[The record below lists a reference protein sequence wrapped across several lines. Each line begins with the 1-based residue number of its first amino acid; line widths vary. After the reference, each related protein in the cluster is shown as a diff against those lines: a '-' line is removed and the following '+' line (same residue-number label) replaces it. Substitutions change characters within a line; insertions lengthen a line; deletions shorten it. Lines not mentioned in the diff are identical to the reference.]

1 MFNEYKAVIHSAK
14 RGKYTRYLIAYGVN
28 PYGPRGGT
36 MGNVVDGVMLTDWY
50 AGYGSYGVGVPD
62 WMSRVVNELNSMI
75 IKPDP
80 KRVKIEHVLGSKDV
94 EIDISR

>member
-14 RGKYTRYLIAYGVN
+14 RGKYTRYLIAYGAN
-28 PYGPRGGT
+28 P
-36 MGNVVDGVMLTDWY
+36 
-50 AGYGSYGVGVPD
+50 YGVGVPD

-80 KRVKIEHVLGSKDV
+80 KRVKIKHVLGSKNV